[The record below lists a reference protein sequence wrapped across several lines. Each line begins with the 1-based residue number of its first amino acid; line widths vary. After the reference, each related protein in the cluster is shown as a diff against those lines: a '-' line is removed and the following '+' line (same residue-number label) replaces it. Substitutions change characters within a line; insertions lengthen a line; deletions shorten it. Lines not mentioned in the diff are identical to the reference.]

1 MAATYTPIASI
12 TLGANVSSVTFSSI
26 PQTYTD
32 LVLVANL
39 IDSNGFSVMRFNS
52 DSGNNYSRTWVYGNG
67 SSALSSRGSNI
78 AGLDLKAASSGSE
91 YPVDI
96 VHLMNYSNTTTYK
109 TCLIRQSYASNEVAL
124 YAGLWRNTSAISTI
138 TISNDIRVGST
149 FNLYGILAG
158 NA

>member
-1 MAATYTPIASI
+1 MPKTYEPIQTQTVGTAVAT
-12 TLGANVSSVTFSSI
+12 VTFSSI

-52 DSGNNYSRTWVYGNG
+52 DSGSNYSRTWMYGNG
-67 SSALSSRGSNI
+67 TSAGSSRGTNI
-78 AGLDLKAASSGSE
+78 SGLDLKAASSGSE

-124 YAGLWRNTSAISTI
+124 YAGLWRNTAAITTI
-138 TISNDIRVGST
+138 TVTNNISAGST
-149 FNLYGILAG
+149 FTLYGVKA
-158 NA
+158 A